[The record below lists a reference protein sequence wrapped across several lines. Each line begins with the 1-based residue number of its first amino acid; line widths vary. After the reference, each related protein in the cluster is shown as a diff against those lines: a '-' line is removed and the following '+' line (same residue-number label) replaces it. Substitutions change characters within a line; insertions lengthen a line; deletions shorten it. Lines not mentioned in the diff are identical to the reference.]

1 MRWFDSIIYSV
12 DKSLSKLQEIMKD
25 RETWHA
31 IDHGVTKNQQ
41 ELTTEQQQPFI
52 LARRI
57 QIKISSLG
65 YDLIRSA

>member
-1 MRWFDSIIYSV
+1 MDM
-12 DKSLSKLQEIMKD
+12 SLSKLQEIMKD

-31 IDHGVTKNQQ
+31 IDHGVTKSQQ

-52 LARRI
+52 LARTI